1 MLTLLRIQN
10 LAIVEQSEVEFGPG
24 LNVLTGETG
33 AGKSII
39 LKAIDLLLGRRAS
52 SDILR
57 SGTDRCTVEGL
68 FRIPRELGR
77 ILREE
82 HDELEE
88 VLPEDEDELLLRR
101 IIDASGRSKVYV
113 NGQLMALGGLASLS
127 ARLMDVTGQHQQHI
141 LFDPLHHRELLDAF
155 GVSDELKARVAVDF
169 AAYADAKRSLDR
181 FLSDTETRAVRMEKL
196 AAERDELSEA
206 ALQPGERAALDA
218 ELIKLASVETLGSTV
233 QRCLELLEES
243 DDSLDEKLRA
253 LSLQLESAAAIDPAL
268 DEVVALVD
276 AAAVQL
282 SEAQL
287 TLGHY
292 GAKLEADP
300 LRLEQLRD
308 RLALVARLERKYARP
323 GDEIIA
329 YLETISAELAEY
341 EGGALDEG
349 VLRKRLSEARATLDT
364 SEQALTAAR
373 KAAAVRLSKEVEREF
388 PPLNMQR
395 ATFEVAVNPAPSS
408 TAGADGVEFL
418 LAANPGEPARA
429 LGKVAS
435 GGELSRVLLILKTVL
450 NEQRAPGTQVFDEVD
465 SGIGG
470 AVAQIVGEKLLA
482 VSRRSQVILIT
493 HAPQIA
499 SLADQHFLVEKRAIG
514 DRTTSSIRVLN
525 EHERVAQIAGMLAGK
540 SISANFEQSAKELL
554 ATRSSLLSK
563 ASAVKS
569 GGRKP
574 ATRPTKKLPESSEHA
589 DTNETKRRSKTAT
602 Q

>member
-1 MLTLLRIQN
+1 MLSLLRIQN

-39 LKAIDLLLGRRAS
+39 LKAIDLLLGRRANAE
-52 SDILR
+52 ILR
-57 SGTDRCTVEGL
+57 SGADRCTVEGL
-68 FRIPRELGR
+68 FRISRELGQT
-77 ILREE
+77 LREE

-88 VLPEDEDELLLRR
+88 VLPDEEDELLIRR
-101 IIDASGRSKVYV
+101 IVDASGRSKVYV
-113 NGQLMALGGLASLS
+113 NGQLMALGGLAALT
-127 ARLMDVTGQHQQHI
+127 ARLMDVTGQHQHHI
-141 LFDPLHHRELLDAF
+141 LFDPIQHRELLDSF
-155 GVSDELKARVAVDF
+155 GVPGALRARVAVDF

-206 ALQPGERAALDA
+206 ALQSGERA
-218 ELIKLASVETLGSTV
+218 ELQSELTKLSSVETLGASV

-243 DDSLDEKLRA
+243 EDSLDAKLRGLA
-253 LSLQLESAAAIDPAL
+253 LILEAAAALDPAL

-292 GAKLEADP
+292 GARLEADP
-300 LRLEQLRD
+300 LRLEQLRE

-349 VLRKRLSEARATLDT
+349 VLRKRLAEARGALDD
-364 SEQALTAAR
+364 SERELTEAR
-373 KAAAVRLSKEVEREF
+373 RAAATRLSKEVEREF

-395 ATFEVAVNPAPSS
+395 ARFEVAVTPTNSTSS
-408 TAGADGVEFL
+408 GADAVEFM
-418 LAANPGEPARA
+418 LAANPGEPARP

-470 AVAQIVGEKLLA
+470 AVAQIVGEKLLS

-499 SLADQHFLVEKRAIG
+499 SLADQHFLVEKQAVG
-514 DRTTSSIRVLN
+514 DRTTSSIRLLN

-554 ATRSSLLSK
+554 ATRKSLLSG
-563 ASAVKS
+563 SISTKS
-569 GGRKP
+569 PGKKGS
-574 ATRPTKKLPESSEHA
+574 TRATKKVREDVSSA
-589 DTNETKRRSKTAT
+589 DTTTEKRRSKTAA

>member
-10 LAIVEQSEVEFGPG
+10 LAIVETSEVEFGAG

-39 LKAIDLLLGRRAS
+39 LKAIDLLLGRRAN

-57 SGTDRCTVEGL
+57 SGADRCTVEGL
-68 FRIPRELGR
+68 FRISRELGR
-77 ILREE
+77 TLREE
-82 HDELEE
+82 HEELEE
-88 VLPEDEDELLLRR
+88 VLPEDEDELLIRR
-101 IIDASGRSKVYV
+101 IIDAGGRSKVYV
-113 NGQLMALGGLASLS
+113 NGQLMALGGLSALS

-141 LFDPLHHRELLDAF
+141 LFDPVHHRELLDAF
-155 GVSDELKARVAVDF
+155 GVADDLKARVAVDF

-218 ELIKLASVETLGSTV
+218 ELTKLASVESLGATV
-233 QRCLELLEES
+233 QSCLELIEES
-243 DDSLDEKLRA
+243 DDSLDSKLRS
-253 LSLQLESAAAIDPAL
+253 LSMLLESAAAIDPAL
-268 DEVVALVD
+268 DEVVSLVD

-287 TLGHY
+287 SLAHY
-292 GAKLEADP
+292 GARLEADP
-300 LRLEQLRD
+300 LRLEQLRE

-349 VLRKRLSEARATLDT
+349 VLRKRLAEARATLDG

-373 KAAAVRLSKEVEREF
+373 KVAASKLRKEVEREF

-395 ATFEVAVNPAPSS
+395 ATFEVAVTAAPSS
-408 TAGADGVEFL
+408 ANGADAVEFL

-514 DRTTSSIRVLN
+514 DRTTSSIRLLN

-554 ATRSSLLSK
+554 ATRQTLLSQ
-563 ASAVKS
+563 APGAKS
-569 GGRKP
+569 GARTAKP
-574 ATRPTKKLPESSEHA
+574 RSTKKLGEAAQTVDSSEV
-589 DTNETKRRSKTAT
+589 KRRSKTAA